1 MPTEIQYGVEAGG
14 REWALSR
21 GGKHSNNAMKRR
33 RRWRAKERGG
43 GCPDLRREMA
53 SNGFPGSLL
62 SFHSSSSL
70 HVSRS
75 ALALVVPFFLLFLCF
90 SSLMLCSLVWC
101 WDWDVQPAWPCCW
114 DEAGVRTRPSV
125 CERVCEG
132 VCVGVCFLKETTL
145 CPPVIISH
153 SLFPLSPAH
162 LRGFRGSKS
171 QSRAQLLKVL
181 SLGLKKSKKITLCI
195 NAKRKTWLAQS
206 SSTSTVW
213 HVLCMAAGSLRSE
226 SFTSTKCGGWLKVR
240 GILAEGIWGVER
252 EEGRWGV
259 GRGEE
264 DSEKTVVDSNSNSVC
279 EERKGIQPMN
289 SAGRQIQSMEVE
301 IFTGKILRND
311 YYVSQILN
319 WQ

>member
-1 MPTEIQYGVEAGG
+1 MGLRQGGASGPSAGVENTATTRWREGG
-14 REWALSR
+14 GGERSREVEDAQTSD
-21 GGKHSNNAMKRR
+21 
-33 RRWRAKERGG
+33 RRW
-43 GCPDLRREMA
+43 LQMA
-53 SNGFPGSLL
+53 SPARSRLSIPHLPSVPIALL
-62 SFHSSSSL
+62 S
-70 HVSRS
+70 
-75 ALALVVPFFLLFLCF
+75 LVVPFFLLFLCF
-90 SSLMLCSLVWC
+90 SSLMLYSLGWC

-114 DEAGVRTRPSV
+114 DEAGVRTGPSV

-145 CPPVIISH
+145 SPPVIISH
-153 SLFPLSPAH
+153 FLFPLSPAH
-162 LRGFRGSKS
+162 LRGFRGSEG

-195 NAKRKTWLAQS
+195 NAKRKTWLALS

-240 GILAEGIWGVER
+240 GILAEGVWGAER

-279 EERKGIQPMN
+279 KERKGIQPIN

-301 IFTGKILRND
+301 VLQEKILRD
-311 YYVSQILN
+311 DHYVLQILN